1 MEQEFR
7 SGLLQEGSMARSVE
21 IWLKNKEINAL
32 ILISD
37 KPSQDTARAL
47 RRLLPHWTWRLE
59 DDPAG
64 LPGQLDAD
72 TPVGILI
79 APQALDT
86 GTPAWVERAT
96 QACPGML
103 WIAIVGE
110 HHCAD
115 PDFMRAVAA
124 TCHDFITTP
133 LADVADLIPGLLS
146 HAVRLAR
153 LRAHLL
159 YGQSD
164 RTELPAMVGSS
175 PPMKRLARL
184 IAKFGRADAPVMI
197 CGESGTGKEL
207 VARAIHDA
215 SARAGGPFVAL
226 NCGAIPENLLE
237 SELFGHVRGAFTGA
251 VQDRAGRAEL
261 ADGGTLFLDEIG
273 DLPLSHQV
281 KILRFLQ
288 EGCFERV
295 GSGRSIRVDVRI
307 VAATHRDLEAGVRA
321 QTFRED
327 LFYRLNVLRIEVP
340 PLRERGAD
348 IESLA
353 EHFLAQARARAKTA
367 TTARGFSS
375 EARLALRRYRWPGN
389 VRELINRVSKAAI
402 LAEGSLISPADLE
415 LPDPRES
422 GGARIINLQE
432 TREQAERAAVES
444 ALRDADYNISR
455 AASLLGVSRM
465 TVYRLLDKHGIEI
478 P

>member
-1 MEQEFR
+1 
-7 SGLLQEGSMARSVE
+7 MARSVE
-21 IWLKNKEINAL
+21 ICFKNKEINAL

-37 KPSQDTARAL
+37 KQSQDTARAL
-47 RRLLPHWTWRLE
+47 RRLLLHWTWRLE
-59 DDPAG
+59 DDPAR
-64 LPGQLDAD
+64 LPGHRDAD
-72 TPVGILI
+72 TPLGIFV
-79 APQALDT
+79 APQVLDA
-86 GTPAWVERAT
+86 GTVVWAERVT
-96 QACPGML
+96 QSCPGML

-115 PDFMRAVAA
+115 PDFMRVVAA

-133 LADVADLIPGLLS
+133 LADVAHLVPGLLS
-146 HAVRLAR
+146 HAVGLAR

-159 YGQSD
+159 HGQSGRAGMAD
-164 RTELPAMVGSS
+164 MVGSC
-175 PPMKRLARL
+175 PPMKRLDRL
-184 IAKFGRADAPVMI
+184 IAKFARADAPVMI

-207 VARAIHDA
+207 VARAIHRA
-215 SARAGGPFVAL
+215 SAHAEGPFVAL

-237 SELFGHVRGAFTGA
+237 SELFGHVKGAFTGA

-295 GSGRSIRVDVRI
+295 GSGRSIQVDVRI
-307 VAATHRDLEAGVRA
+307 VAATHHDLDAAVRA
-321 QTFRED
+321 KAFRED
-327 LFYRLNVLRIEVP
+327 LFYRLNVLHIEVP

-348 IESLA
+348 IELLA
-353 EHFLAQARARAKTA
+353 ERFLAQARAKTA
-367 TTARGFSS
+367 AAANGFSID
-375 EARLALRRYRWPGN
+375 ARLAMHRYRWPGN

-402 LAEGSLISPADLE
+402 LAEGSLIAPADLD

-422 GGARIINLQE
+422 GGARVINLQE
-432 TREQAERAAVES
+432 TREQAERMAVEN
-444 ALRDADYNISR
+444 ALSDADYNVSR

-465 TVYRLLDKHGIEI
+465 TIYRLLDKHGIEI
-478 P
+478 S

>member
-1 MEQEFR
+1 MSKTSSTAFKDDKL
-7 SGLLQEGSMARSVE
+7 SAVLLVT
-21 IWLKNKEINAL
+21 
-32 ILISD
+32 D
-37 KPSQDTARAL
+37 KASQAIATAFQQ
-47 RRLLPHWTWRLE
+47 LLPHWQWQVL
-59 DDPAG
+59 DGCSGLSGVVDP
-64 LPGQLDAD
+64 DAL
-72 TPVGILI
+72 VGFII
-79 APQALDT
+79 APQNLDQ
-86 GTPAWVERAT
+86 GACLWAERVT
-96 QACPGML
+96 QSCHGLL

-115 PDFMRAVAA
+115 LDFMRVVAA

-133 LADVADLIPGLLS
+133 LEQVAELLPGMLG
-146 HAVRLAR
+146 HAAGLAR
-153 LRAHLL
+153 LRAQLL
-159 YGQSD
+159 DGGGRPAD
-164 RTELPAMVGSS
+164 LPAMVGSS
-175 PPMKRLARL
+175 PPMKRLSRL
-184 IAKFGRADAPVMI
+184 TAKFARADAPVMI

-207 VARAIHDA
+207 VAQAIHRA
-215 SARAGGPFVAL
+215 SARADGPFVAI

-237 SELFGHVRGAFTGA
+237 SELFGHVKGAFTGA

-288 EGCFERV
+288 EGRFERV
-295 GSGRSIRVDVRI
+295 GSGRCIQVDVRI
-307 VAATHRDLEAGVRA
+307 VAATHRDLEAGVQA

-353 EHFLAQARARAKTA
+353 EHFLAQARAKTN
-367 TTARGFSS
+367 TTANGFSA
-375 EARLALRRYRWPGN
+375 EARLALRGYRWPGN

-402 LAEGSLISPADLE
+402 LAEGSLINPADLD
-415 LPDPRES
+415 LPIPREP

-465 TVYRLLDKHGIEI
+465 TIYRLLDKHGIEI
-478 P
+478 S

>member
-1 MEQEFR
+1 MEKEFR
-7 SGLLQEGSMARSVE
+7 GGSPQEGSMARSME
-21 IWLKNKEINAL
+21 ICFKNKEIKSL

-37 KPSQDTARAL
+37 KQSQGTASAL
-47 RRLLPHWTWRLE
+47 RRLLPHWTWRVE
-59 DDPAG
+59 DDPAR
-64 LPGQLDAD
+64 LPEQLDPD

-79 APQALDT
+79 APQALDA
-86 GTPAWVERAT
+86 GTLAWVERAT
-96 QACPGML
+96 QSCPGML

-115 PDFMRAVAA
+115 PDFMRVVAA

-133 LADVADLIPGLLS
+133 LADAADLIPGLLA

-159 YGQSD
+159 HGQSGRD
-164 RTELPAMVGSS
+164 EMADMVGSS
-175 PPMKRLARL
+175 PPMKRLGRL
-184 IAKFGRADAPVMI
+184 IPKFARADAPVMI

-207 VARAIHDA
+207 VARAIHRA
-215 SARAGGPFVAL
+215 SARAAGPFVAL

-307 VAATHRDLEAGVRA
+307 VAATHRDLEAGVQA

-340 PLRERGAD
+340 PLHERGAD

-353 EHFLAQARARAKTA
+353 EHFLAQARAKTG
-367 TTARGFSS
+367 TTASGFSI
-375 EARLALRRYRWPGN
+375 EARQALRRYRWPGN

-402 LAEGSLISPADLE
+402 LAEGSLISPADLD
-415 LPDPRES
+415 LPDPREP
-422 GGARIINLQE
+422 GGARVINLQE

-465 TVYRLLDKHGIEI
+465 TIYRLLDKHGIEI
-478 P
+478 S